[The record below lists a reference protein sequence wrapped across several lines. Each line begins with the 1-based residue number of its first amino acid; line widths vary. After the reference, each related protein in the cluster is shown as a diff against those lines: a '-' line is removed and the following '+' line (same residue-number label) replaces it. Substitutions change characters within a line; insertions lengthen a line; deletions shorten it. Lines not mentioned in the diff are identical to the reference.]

1 MNKII
6 AISLWGDNPRYS
18 VGAIRNAELGKK
30 FFPEWN
36 IFIYYNS
43 SIQPKYIEELKN
55 FENVRLINC
64 DDLADVSPYF
74 WRFFCL
80 FESEDNIVLI
90 RDADSR
96 LSLRERSCIDK
107 WLVSNEKYS
116 IIRDHI
122 RHYDFPMLAGMWG
135 HKGRL
140 PEELFQEMLKYAK
153 NSYYTVDQKYLG
165 NCVWEYAEYD
175 SCIVGI
181 SEDKQFNSSRNDI
194 LPHFVGQGYD
204 ENENPIYPVE

>member
-18 VGAIRNAELGKK
+18 VGAIRNAELGRKI
-30 FFPEWN
+30 FPEWN

-43 SIQPKYIEELKN
+43 SVQSKYIEELKA

-64 DDLADVSPYF
+64 DDLREVSPYF
-74 WRFFCL
+74 WRFFSL
-80 FESEDNIVLI
+80 FENEDNFVLI

-96 LSLRERSCIDK
+96 LSLREKWCVDK
-107 WLVSNEKYS
+107 WLTSGENYN
-116 IIRDHI
+116 IIRDHV

-135 HKGRL
+135 HKGKL
-140 PEELFQEMLKYAK
+140 PEELFVKMLEYAK
-153 NSYYTVDQKYLG
+153 KTYYTIDQEYLK

-175 SCIVGI
+175 CCIVGI
-181 SEDKQFNSSRNDI
+181 SENKEFYDTRKEI

-204 ENENPIYPVE
+204 ENDEPIYPVE

>member
-6 AISLWGDNPRYS
+6 AISVWGDNPRYS
-18 VGAIRNAELGKK
+18 VGAIRNAELGRK

-43 SIQPKYIEELKN
+43 SVQSKYIEELKA

-64 DDLADVSPYF
+64 DELAEVSPYF

-80 FESEDNIVLI
+80 FEREDNIVLI

-96 LSLRERSCIDK
+96 LSLREKWCVDK
-107 WLVSNEKYS
+107 WLISNENYS
-116 IIRDHI
+116 IIRDHV
-122 RHYDFPMLAGMWG
+122 RHYDFPILAGMWG
-135 HKGRL
+135 RKGKL
-140 PEELFQEMLKYAK
+140 PEELFVKMLEYAK
-153 NSYYTVDQKYLG
+153 KTYYTVDQEYLK

-181 SEDKQFNSSRNDI
+181 SENKQFCDTRKEI

-204 ENENPIYPVE
+204 ENDEPIYPVE

>member
-18 VGAIRNAELGKK
+18 IGAIRNAELGKK

-36 IFIYYNS
+36 IFIYYDS
-43 SIQPKYIEELKN
+43 SVQSKYIEKLKA

-64 DDLADVSPYF
+64 DELAEVSPYF
-74 WRFFCL
+74 WRFFSL

-96 LSLRERSCIDK
+96 LSLREKWCVDK
-107 WLVSNEKYS
+107 WLISNENYS
-116 IIRDHI
+116 IIRDHV

-135 HKGRL
+135 HKGKL
-140 PEELFQEMLKYAK
+140 PEELFVKMLEYAK
-153 NSYYTVDQKYLG
+153 KTYYTVDQEYLK

-181 SEDKQFNSSRNDI
+181 SENKQFYDTRKEI

-204 ENENPIYPVE
+204 ENGEPIYPVE